1 MYYIA
6 NANVLYFWYDSHPK
20 KKAQGIKNSQRTK
33 CKDIFQN
40 VQGQP
45 NFHSKLWGR
54 IFVPGKYKL
63 WWPPKSKINVIETYV
78 NNFL

>member
-1 MYYIA
+1 MTCCGSIIFYPFLVTKYICTI
-6 NANVLYFWYDSHPK
+6 LQMQMFCISGMTPTL

-63 WWPPKSKINVIETYV
+63 W
-78 NNFL
+78 